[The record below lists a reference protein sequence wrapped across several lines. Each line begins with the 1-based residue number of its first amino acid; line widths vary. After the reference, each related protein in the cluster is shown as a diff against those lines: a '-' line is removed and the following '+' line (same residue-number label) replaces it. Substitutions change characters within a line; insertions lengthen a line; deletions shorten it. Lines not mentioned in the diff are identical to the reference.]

1 MMEKPTET
9 RILFFAAVII
19 LVAYLVATSSTASRE
34 YALQQRAQVNLLY
47 QQSPEGA
54 LLFVNVK
61 CEAMLKP
68 MSEITGALFG
78 VDLCDEE

>member
-1 MMEKPTET
+1 MEKPTET
-9 RILFFAAVII
+9 RIFFFAAVII
-19 LVAYLVATSSTASRE
+19 LAAYLVATSPTASHE
-34 YALQQRAQVNLLY
+34 YVLEQRAQVDLLY
-47 QQSPEGA
+47 QQSPEGTR
-54 LLFVNVK
+54 LFVNVK